1 MTQKPLKILV
11 VKLSSL
17 GDVLHTLP
25 AVQDML
31 KALPQAQIDWVVEG
45 AFAGVVRRCQGVNRV
60 ISCDLRQWRKAP
72 FSSDTRRAWRACKA
86 ALQQE
91 SYDAVIDLQGLTKSA
106 WVVWMAHLAPGG
118 KRFAMANRTDGSS
131 YEAPTRWVADVA
143 IRLEPHLH
151 AVQRAREVCA
161 RALGYGL
168 PESVAF
174 SPSFG
179 LLAGVN
185 AASSAIHNGAKEGDE
200 AQPVVVF
207 AHGSSRDD
215 KLWPVTH
222 WVELGQRLNAQGLG
236 VALAHGSDAEE
247 QRSHL
252 IASQLTHA
260 AVWPRLGLAALL
272 DALSGSA
279 GVVGVDSGLSHMAVA
294 LNLPHVQIYN
304 FDTAWRTGPIPLAG
318 STGLA
323 GLASGAAARQ
333 VSVYA
338 QPAPSVDA
346 VWQAWQAVTA
356 AAVPSVVA

>member
-1 MTQKPLKILV
+1 MTHKPLKILL

-25 AVQDML
+25 VVQDMRQ
-31 KALPQAQIDWVVEG
+31 ALPHAQIDWVVEG
-45 AFAGVVRRCQGVNRV
+45 AFAGIVRRCLGVNRV
-60 ISCDLRQWRKAP
+60 ITCDLRTWRKAP

-91 SYDAVIDLQGLTKSA
+91 SYDAVIDLQGLSKSA
-106 WVVWMAHLAPGG
+106 WVAWMAVLAPGG

-168 PESVAF
+168 PDAAVF

-179 LLAGVN
+179 LIAGISID
-185 AASSAIHNGAKEGDE
+185 ASAINNVVERDAL

-215 KLWPVTH
+215 KLWPVSH

-236 VALAHGSDAEE
+236 VALAHGSDSEKE
-247 QRSHL
+247 RSQV
-252 IASQLTHA
+252 IANQLTHA
-260 AVWPRLGLAALL
+260 AVWPRLGLDALL
-272 DALSGSA
+272 DSLSCSA
-279 GVVGVDSGLSHMAVA
+279 GVIGVDSGLSHMAVA

-304 FDTAWRTGPIPLAG
+304 FDTAWRTGP
-318 STGLA
+318 
-323 GLASGAAARQ
+323 LASGVTARQ

-338 QPAPSVDA
+338 QPTPSVDA
-346 VWQAWQAVTA
+346 VWHAWQAVTA
-356 AAVPSVVA
+356 ADAAVVPSEAA